1 MSELSGEYPDN
12 AQRYAICVAS
22 WEEKFTNVAKQLS
35 QAKFQEH
42 FDMFEDISKLNFK
55 SYNDYPESASNNA
68 CKVLRWREEHGDE
81 VQGMLQVGWTRANQ
95 LCKRE
100 NISEETI
107 ARMASFARH
116 KQNSEVSAEF
126 KDTPW
131 KDKGYVAWLGWGG
144 TSGIEWAQNKLKSIR
159 K

>member
-1 MSELSGEYPDN
+1 MSDLSGEYPDN
-12 AQRYAICVAS
+12 AQRYAICISS
-22 WEEKFTNVAKQLS
+22 WEDKFSVAKQVH
-35 QAKFQEH
+35 QIKMEEQYKT
-42 FDMFEDISKLNFK
+42 FESINKLNFK

-68 CKVLRWREEHGDE
+68 CKVLQWRDEHGDE

-95 LCKRE
+95 LCNKE

-116 KQNSEVSAEF
+116 RQNAEVSPEF

-144 TSGIEWAQNKLKSIR
+144 TTGIEWAQNKLKSIR